1 MKKNDSEN
9 VVYVSNQPPKK
20 KSSVK
25 FILIAVIA
33 VVVGG
38 GIISSVSDTKT
49 NPENSAAVLT
59 NTDKKTTEEKTSV
72 TSNESPK
79 AASDVKEISNVIYD
93 KDGIK
98 ITYKGLE
105 KEYVSVSL
113 KLLIENNNSEKYT
126 VQATD
131 ITIDGYTMGT
141 LMSASVSPGKKTNDT
156 ITLLNSYLKDNG
168 LSADTI
174 SEAEMDVTIW
184 SESNIL
190 DHQKETLSFHLR

>member
-1 MKKNDSEN
+1 MKKSITQDKGDY
-9 VVYVSNQPPKK
+9 VYDHRSKDRGAARGQGH
-20 KSSVK
+20 
-25 FILIAVIA
+25 FTGT
-33 VVVGG
+33 VGG